1 MNTQSSHTQS
11 LARAF
16 GLVVLSTALTIAAP
30 MAPRAASA
38 HGDQPLEEPAR
49 FLRYSDGAMRYFV
62 PVSVIDGGPIVP
74 NHKQIDLPPTQ
85 AEEQRVLQIAA
96 EQRIGQR
103 STQDVLAITGNQH
116 LVGRWDGPYD
126 WPLVAIHA
134 TLMANGK
141 VLAFDSVGAN
151 ATETY
156 TQHNFTRATVWDPV
170 LNSHTAV
177 TVTTGFNLFC
187 AGPINLTD
195 GRVFLAGGNA
205 DQYLNGLNKTHV
217 FDPATKTWAVERTMA
232 SGRWYPSVTALR
244 DGDVLITGGGPS
256 LPEVRASNGDLRTL
270 PGADTTVADDRIYHW
285 LKTAPNGKVVYLGP
299 DKHFRW
305 LDTTGSGAWSAAGD
319 RDTLYRGYG
328 SYAMYDM
335 GRFLIAGGA
344 QPATNS
350 AVIVDVNGSEPSVQ
364 TTNPM
369 ANKRRQH
376 NLTMLADGTVLATG
390 GFDSAEERVDMV
402 HPVYAA
408 EQWTPATGSWRT
420 LASMTVT
427 RQYHSIALLLP
438 DARVLV
444 AGGGVCGECTTNNYL
459 AKNAEIFSPPYLF
472 NSDGS
477 GALAARPV
485 ISSAPSSVTHGA
497 SVTIGTVN
505 AASIGKVALVRLGSA
520 THSVD
525 MDQRYIP
532 LSFSAGSSS
541 LQVIAPA
548 NSSIAPPGPY
558 MLFII
563 DSNGVPSTASI
574 VFLNGVTAA
583 PTPIP
588 TSTPGPGPQNLALR
602 KPASSS
608 DQCQPWEGPEKAVNG
623 SWSLGRIDKW
633 CSNGAGSTLVI
644 DLGAAYTVTRYV
656 IHHAG
661 SGGELSSANTRDFV
675 LQTSLD
681 ATTWFTH
688 VIVTGNTADVT
699 THDAPAQQARYVRLR
714 IDAPVTSGEVAGR
727 IYEVEVYEGVPVPTP
742 TPTPIFTFTA
752 TPTRTPTPTPTRTPT
767 PTPTPTPTST
777 PSATPTLTPSATAT
791 AQSSPTG
798 GAVRAYL
805 PVMVKAAQ

>member
-1 MNTQSSHTQS
+1 MNKPSNH
-11 LARAF
+11 ARGIARTF
-16 GLVVLSTALTIAAP
+16 GPVVLSTALAIATGL
-30 MAPRAASA
+30 APRAASA
-38 HGDQPLEEPAR
+38 HGDQPHEEPAR
-49 FLRYSDGAMRYFV
+49 FLRYSDGAMRNYL
-62 PVSVIDGGPIVP
+62 PMSVIDGGPIVP

-85 AEEQRVLQIAA
+85 AEEQRVLKIAQ

-103 STQDVLAITGNQH
+103 SAQDALAIAGNEH
-116 LVGRWDGPYD
+116 LVGRWDGPHD

-205 DQYLNGLNKTHV
+205 DQFLNGLNKTHV
-217 FDPATKTWAVERTMA
+217 FDPAGNTWSVERTMA

-270 PGADTTVADDRIYHW
+270 PGANTNVADDRIYHW
-285 LKTAPNGKVVYLGP
+285 LKAAPNGKVVYLGP
-299 DKHFRW
+299 DKHLRW
-305 LDTTGSGAWSAAGD
+305 LDTTGSGAWSAAGQ
-319 RDTLYRGYG
+319 RDALYRGYG
-328 SYAMYDM
+328 SYAMYDI

-350 AVIVDVNGSEPSVQ
+350 AVIADVNGPQPSVQ
-364 TTNPM
+364 NTNPM
-369 ANKRRQH
+369 AHARRQH
-376 NLTMLADGTVLATG
+376 NLTVLADGTVLATG
-390 GFDSAEERVDMV
+390 GFDSAEERVDLV

-408 EQWTPATGSWRT
+408 EQWNPATGAWRT

-444 AGGGVCGECTTNNYL
+444 AGGGVCGECTANNYL
-459 AKNAEIFSPPYLF
+459 AKDAEIFTPPYLF
-472 NSDGS
+472 NPDGS

-485 ISSAPSSVTHGA
+485 ISSTPSSLAHGA
-497 SVTIGTVN
+497 SFAIGTGN
-505 AASIGKVALVRLGSA
+505 AASIGKVSLVRLGSA

-532 LSFSAGSSS
+532 LSFSAGANS
-541 LQVIAPA
+541 LQVVAPA
-548 NSSIAPPGPY
+548 SSSVAPPGPY
-558 MLFII
+558 MLFIV

-588 TSTPGPGPQNLALR
+588 TSTPEPGPQNLALR

-633 CSNGAGSTLVI
+633 CSTGNGSTLVI
-644 DLGAAYTVTRYV
+644 DLGATYNVARYV

-661 SGGELSSANTRDFV
+661 SGGEFSSANTRDFV

-681 ATTWFTH
+681 ATSWLTH
-688 VIVTGNTADVT
+688 VVVTGNTADVT
-699 THDAPAQQARYVRLR
+699 THDASAQPARYVRLR
-714 IDAPVTSGEVAGR
+714 IDVPVTSGEVAGR
-727 IYEVEVYEGVPVPTP
+727 IYEVEVYDGVPVPTATP
-742 TPTPIFTFTA
+742 TTIFIPTATPTPSA
-752 TPTRTPTPTPTRTPT
+752 TPTRTPTP
-767 PTPTPTPTST
+767 
-777 PSATPTLTPSATAT
+777 SATPTLAPSATA
-791 AQSSPTG
+791 QPSPTG
-798 GAVRAYL
+798 IAGRVYL
-805 PVMVKAAQ
+805 PVMVKAMQ

>member
-1 MNTQSSHTQS
+1 MNTQPHNHRDIA
-11 LARAF
+11 LAF
-16 GLVVLSTALTIAAP
+16 GLVVLSTALTIATALV
-30 MAPRAASA
+30 PRAASA

-85 AEEQRVLQIAA
+85 AEEQRVLMVAQ

-103 STQDVLAITGNQH
+103 STQDALAITGNEHQ
-116 LVGRWDGPYD
+116 VGRWEGPYD

-141 VLAFDSVGAN
+141 VLAFDSVGTN

-156 TQHNFTRATVWDPV
+156 TQHNFTRATVWDPL

-187 AGPINLTD
+187 AGPINLSD

-205 DQYLNGLNKTHV
+205 DQFLNGLNKTHV
-217 FDPATKTWAVERTMA
+217 FDPAGNTWAVERTMA

-270 PGADTTVADDRIYHW
+270 PGADTSVADDRIYHW
-285 LKTAPNGKVVYLGP
+285 LKTAPNGKVVYVGP
-299 DKHFRW
+299 DRYLRW
-305 LDTTGSGAWSAAGD
+305 LDTAGSGAWSAAGE

-328 SYAMYDM
+328 SFAMYDV

-344 QPATNS
+344 QPATAS
-350 AVIVDVNGSEPSVQ
+350 AVVVDVNGAEPSVQ
-364 TTNPM
+364 NTNSM
-369 ANKRRQH
+369 AHARRQH

-390 GFDSAEERVDMV
+390 GFDSAEERVDLV
-402 HPVYAA
+402 HPVYEA
-408 EQWTPATGSWRT
+408 EQWNPATGAWRT

-444 AGGGVCGECTTNNYL
+444 AGGGVCGECTANNYL
-459 AKNAEIFSPPYLF
+459 AKNAEIFTPPYLF
-472 NSDGS
+472 NPDGS
-477 GALAARPV
+477 GALAVRPV
-485 ISSAPSSVTHGA
+485 ISSSPSSLTHGA
-497 SVTIGTVN
+497 GFTVGTAN
-505 AASIGKVALVRLGSA
+505 APSISKVSLVRLGSA

-532 LSFSAGSSS
+532 LSFSAGSNS
-541 LQVIAPA
+541 LLVTAPA

-558 MLFII
+558 MLFVVN
-563 DSNGVPSTASI
+563 SAGVPSTASI
-574 VFLNGVTAA
+574 VFLNGITAA
-583 PTPIP
+583 PTAIP

-623 SWSLGRIDKW
+623 SWSLGRTDKW
-633 CSNGAGSTLVI
+633 CSSGNGSTLVI
-644 DLGAAYTVTRYV
+644 DLGAAYNVSRYV

-661 SGGELSSANTRDFV
+661 SGGEFSTANTRDFV

-681 ATTWFTH
+681 ATTWLTH
-688 VIVTGNTADVT
+688 VVVTGNTQDVT
-699 THDAPAQQARYVRLR
+699 THSATAQQARYVRLR
-714 IDAPVTSGEVAGR
+714 IDVPVTSGDAAGR
-727 IYEVEVYEGVPVPTP
+727 IYEVEVYEGVPTPSATP
-742 TPTPIFTFTA
+742 TTIFMPTA
-752 TPTRTPTPTPTRTPT
+752 TPTRTSTPTL
-767 PTPTPTPTST
+767 TPTST
-777 PSATPTLTPSATAT
+777 PTLLPSPTAT
-791 AQSSPTG
+791 TQASPTATTQPSPTG
-798 GAVRAYL
+798 NAVRAYL
-805 PVMVKAAQ
+805 PVMVKATQ